1 MREASNT
8 PTSLTLEKSEY
19 EKIREGNIAE
29 REAMESALKADFA
42 DFKKDSGIAVSRK
55 APPKKKKR
63 IEYDSRGDEAGF
75 QRKSARLSG
84 TPEDKELEVIYIK
97 ITISADFDTVEAI
110 LVQIEISHILRNH
123 EIFEDKI

>member
-1 MREASNT
+1 MFSDPGEMREASNT

-63 IEYDSRGDEAGF
+63 IEYDSRSDEAGF

-84 TPEDKELEVIYIK
+84 TPADKELEVIYIK
-97 ITISADFDTVEAI
+97 TNNYLI
-110 LVQIEISHILRNH
+110 
-123 EIFEDKI
+123 

>member
-8 PTSLTLEKSEY
+8 PTALTLEKSEY

-29 REAMESALKADFA
+29 REAMVSALKAGFA
-42 DFKKDSGIAVSRK
+42 EFKKDSGIAVSRK

-63 IEYDSRGDEAGF
+63 IEYDSRSDEAGF

-84 TPEDKELEVIYIK
+84 TPADKELEVIYIK
-97 ITISADFDTVEAI
+97 TNNYLIWFWHGQSNIDPNRNISY
-110 LVQIEISHILRNH
+110 
-123 EIFEDKI
+123 FE

>member
-55 APPKKKKR
+55 AKKKKR

-110 LVQIEISHILRNH
+110 Y
-123 EIFEDKI
+123 